1 MSSGLPPNLTYFMQR
16 LQGVSTSH
24 FKVYPQNTGSQTAN
38 KIVRFELPS
47 NSLINLRSIRILFN
61 ASAVSAGAGTSRL
74 PNDTRSFIDR
84 MAIYMGGVLVQNS
97 FSNYNV
103 LVHAQ
108 KALGA
113 DRCTDTTLTH
123 QEIVRATSYHNGAA
137 LTSSETY
144 STPDV
149 QLAITDFLGFLGS
162 ADPSVID
169 SGIFPQ
175 ITLEITL
182 ADNVICPSITTPGGG
197 ASLGLAT
204 TSKTGGICE
213 TSTAGSSYTLDNM
226 TLQLEV
232 LGMASSIL
240 DEVVAQRISQVGYL
254 SIPFKNYF
262 SFSSTHNNTSRFNI
276 NSASWS
282 KLWVCWRDPA
292 NSSASAPQAVAGHKI
307 AGAFVSAAGGSVTA
321 QTAGAPVV
329 AQSALTITQDMGK
342 PQYDIGGTYNTNSER
357 YVARCFNFEE
367 INATPTTTPTTFQLQ
382 INSANYPAYKLTVPE
397 VYTLTMNSIDIY
409 DKSRMM
415 SLDQYRK
422 NFFVQCYRFDLPESS
437 YSRVSSGLDTR
448 ASSAQCA
455 LVTEN
460 ITANTPCF
468 MFCECDS
475 ELRVANR
482 AIELIN

>member
-38 KIVRFELPS
+38 KIIRFELPS

-61 ASAVSAGAGTSRL
+61 AKAESAGAGASRL

-113 DRCTDTTLTH
+113 DRCSDTTLTH
-123 QEIVRATSYHNGAA
+123 QEIVRATSYHNAAA
-137 LTSSETY
+137 LTTKEEYT
-144 STPDV
+144 TPDV

-182 ADNVICPSITTPGGG
+182 ADNVICPSITAAAATALP
-197 ASLGLAT
+197 T
-204 TSKTGGICE
+204 TSKTGGFCD

-292 NSSASAPQAVAGHKI
+292 NSSAAAPQVVAGHKI
-307 AGAFVSAAGGSVTA
+307 SGAFCSPVTEAQIVVTA
-321 QTAGAPVV
+321 NGSGQTAG
-329 AQSALTITQDMGK
+329 TFEITTDIGK

-357 YVARCFNFEE
+357 YVARYFNFEE
-367 INATPTTTPTTFQLQ
+367 VNATPTTTPTTFQLQ

-437 YSRVSSGLDTR
+437 YSRVASGLDTR

-460 ITANTPCF
+460 ITASTPCF

>member
-123 QEIVRATSYHNGAA
+123 QEIVRVTSYHNGAT
-137 LTSSETY
+137 LTDKEEYT
-144 STPDV
+144 TPDV

-162 ADPSVID
+162 AEPSVID
-169 SGIFPQ
+169 SGLFPQ
-175 ITLEITL
+175 ITIEITL
-182 ADNVICPSITTPGGG
+182 ADNVVCPSITTAAGNP
-197 ASLGLAT
+197 LPT
-204 TSKTGGICE
+204 TSKTGGFCE

-232 LGMASSIL
+232 LGMASSML

-254 SIPFKNYF
+254 SLPFKNYF

-282 KLWVCWRDPA
+282 KLWVCWRAAA
-292 NSSASAPQAVAGHKI
+292 NSSAAAPQVVAGHKI
-307 AGAFVSAAGGSVTA
+307 AGAFTSPVVEA
-321 QTAGAPVV
+321 QTTASPV
-329 AQSALTITQDMGK
+329 ALDLNVDIGK
-342 PQYDIGGTYNTNSER
+342 PQYDLGGTYNTNSER
-357 YVARCFNFEE
+357 YVSRFFNFEE
-367 INATPTTTPTTFQLQ
+367 VNATPTTTPTTFQLQ

-409 DKSRMM
+409 DKTRMM

-422 NFFVQCYRFDLPESS
+422 NFFCQCYRFDLPEAS
-437 YSRVSSGLDTR
+437 YSRVASGLDTR

>member
-1 MSSGLPPNLTYFMQR
+1 MPPNLTYFMQR
-16 LQGVSTSH
+16 LMGVSTSH

-38 KIVRFELPS
+38 KIIRFELPS

-61 ASAVSAGAGTSRL
+61 AKVESAGAGTSRL

-113 DRCTDTTLTH
+113 DRCTDNTLTH
-123 QEIVRATSYHNGAA
+123 QEIVRVTSYHNGAT
-137 LTSSETY
+137 LTTKEEYT
-144 STPDV
+144 TPDV

-162 ADPSVID
+162 ADPSIID

-182 ADNVICPSITTPGGG
+182 ADNVICPSITTAAGNP
-197 ASLGLAT
+197 LPT
-204 TSKTGGICE
+204 TSKTGGFCE
-213 TSTAGSSYTLDNM
+213 TSNAGSTYTLDNI

-282 KLWVCWRDPA
+282 KLWVCWRDPN
-292 NSSASAPQAVAGHKI
+292 NSSPAAPQVVAGHKI
-307 AGAFVSAAGGSVTA
+307 AGGFTSDTSGGS
-321 QTAGAPVV
+321 PII
-329 AQSALTITQDMGK
+329 ALGK

-357 YVARCFNFEE
+357 YVSRYFNFEE
-367 INATPTTTPTTFQLQ
+367 INANPTTTPTTFQLQ

-409 DKSRMM
+409 SKERMM

-422 NFFVQCYRFDLPESS
+422 NFFVQAWRFDLPESS

-468 MFCECDS
+468 MFCECDA

>member
-1 MSSGLPPNLTYFMQR
+1 MQR

-24 FKVYPQNTGSQTAN
+24 FKVYPQNTGTQTAN
-38 KIVRFELPS
+38 KIVRFEIPS

-61 ASAVSAGAGTSRL
+61 ASAVSAGADTSRL

-113 DRCTDTTLTH
+113 DRCSDTTLTH
-123 QEIVRATSYHNGAA
+123 QEIVRVTSYHNGAT
-137 LTSSETY
+137 LTNKEEYT
-144 STPDV
+144 TPDV

-162 ADPSVID
+162 AEPSVID
-169 SGIFPQ
+169 SGLFPQ
-175 ITLEITL
+175 ITIEITL
-182 ADNVICPSITTPGGG
+182 ADNVICPSITTAAGNP
-197 ASLGLAT
+197 LPT
-204 TSKTGGICE
+204 TSTTGGFCA
-213 TSTAGSSYTLDNM
+213 TSTAGSSYTLDNL

-232 LGMASSIL
+232 LGMASSML

-254 SIPFKNYF
+254 SLPFKNYF

-282 KLWVCWRDPA
+282 KLWVCWRAAA
-292 NSSASAPQAVAGHKI
+292 NSSAAAPQVVAGHKI
-307 AGAFVSAAGGSVTA
+307 TGAFCSPITESNSA
-321 QTAGAPVV
+321 QTAGTAI
-329 AQSALTITQDMGK
+329 ALSAVDINVDIGK

-357 YVARCFNFEE
+357 YVSRFFNFEE
-367 INATPTTTPTTFQLQ
+367 VNATPTTTPTTFQLQ

-397 VYTLTMNSIDIY
+397 VHTLTMNSIDIY

-437 YSRVSSGLDTR
+437 YSRVASGLDTR

>member
-1 MSSGLPPNLTYFMQR
+1 MQR

-38 KIVRFELPS
+38 KIIRFELPS

-123 QEIVRATSYHNGAA
+123 QEIVRVTSYHDGST
-137 LTSSETY
+137 LTTSETY
-144 STPDV
+144 STSDV

-162 ADPSVID
+162 ADPSIID

-182 ADNVICPSITTPGGG
+182 ADNVICPSITTATGNP
-197 ASLGLAT
+197 LPT
-204 TSKTGGICE
+204 TSKTGGFCA
-213 TSTAGSSYTLDNM
+213 TSSAGSSYTLDNM

-292 NSSASAPQAVAGHKI
+292 SSSAAAPQVVAGHKI
-307 AGAFVSAAGGSVTA
+307 GGAFVSPVTETQVAAANTNLTTA
-321 QTAGAPVV
+321 ATAIAFD
-329 AQSALTITQDMGK
+329 LNIDIGK

-357 YVARCFNFEE
+357 YVARYFNFEE
-367 INATPTTTPTTFQLQ
+367 INASPTTTPTTFQLQ

-397 VYTLTMNSIDIY
+397 VYSLTMNSIDIY
-409 DKSRMM
+409 DKTRKM

-437 YSRVSSGLDTR
+437 YSRVASGLDTR

-460 ITANTPCF
+460 ITASTPCF

>member
-1 MSSGLPPNLTYFMQR
+1 MQR

-38 KIVRFELPS
+38 KIIRFELPS

-61 ASAVSAGAGTSRL
+61 AKAESAGAGTSRL

-113 DRCTDTTLTH
+113 DRCTDNTLTH
-123 QEIVRATSYHNGAA
+123 QEIVRVTSYHNGAT
-137 LTSSETY
+137 LTDKEEY

-162 ADPSVID
+162 AEPSIVD

-182 ADNVICPSITTPGGG
+182 ADNVICPSITTAAGNP
-197 ASLGLAT
+197 LPT
-204 TSKTGGICE
+204 TSKTGGFCD

-232 LGMASSIL
+232 LGMASSML

-282 KLWVCWRDPA
+282 KMWVCWRAAA
-292 NSSASAPQAVAGHKI
+292 NSSAAAPQVVAGHKI
-307 AGAFVSAAGGSVTA
+307 AGAFVSPATIAATNGS
-321 QTAGAPVV
+321 AGAV
-329 AQSALTITQDMGK
+329 TQDMGK
-342 PQYDIGGTYNTNSER
+342 PQYDIGGTYDTNSER
-357 YVARCFNFEE
+357 YVSRFFNFEE
-367 INATPTTTPTTFQLQ
+367 VNASPTTTPTTFQLQ

-409 DKSRMM
+409 NKERMM

-437 YSRVSSGLDTR
+437 YSRVASGLDTR

-460 ITANTPCF
+460 LTANTPCF
-468 MFCECDS
+468 IFCECDS

>member
-1 MSSGLPPNLTYFMQR
+1 MSAGLPPNLTYFMQR

-47 NSLINLRSIRILFN
+47 NSLMNLKSTRIFFN
-61 ASAVSAGAGTSRL
+61 CVTASAGSEASRI

-123 QEIVRATSYHNGAA
+123 QEIPRNISYHDGAA
-137 LTSSETY
+137 ITNVEKYETA
-144 STPDV
+144 DL

-162 ADPSVID
+162 AEPSIID
-169 SGIFPQ
+169 TGLFPQ
-175 ITLEITL
+175 ITIEITL
-182 ADNVICPSITTPGGG
+182 ADNVICPSMAATTDTV
-197 ASLGLAT
+197 LAT
-204 TSKTGGICE
+204 TNTTGGICE
-213 TSTAGSSYTLDNM
+213 TASTATYTLSEM
-226 TLQLEV
+226 TLQVEV
-232 LGMASSIL
+232 LGMASSML

-262 SFSSTHNNTSRFNI
+262 SFSSTHSTTSRFNI

-282 KLWVCWRDPA
+282 KLWVCWRKTA
-292 NSSASAPQAVAGHKI
+292 NASAAACQVVAGHKI
-307 AGAFVSAAGGSVTA
+307 AGAFTGTQGSPGTLA
-321 QTAGAPVV
+321 
-329 AQSALTITQDMGK
+329 TITQDIGK

-357 YVARCFNFEE
+357 YVARYFNFEE
-367 INATPTTTPTTFQLQ
+367 VNATPTTTLTTFQLQ
-382 INSANYPAYKLTVPE
+382 INSANYPAFKLTIPE
-397 VYTLTMNSIDIY
+397 VYALTMNSIDIY
-409 DKSRMM
+409 DKNRMM
-415 SLDQYRK
+415 TLDQYRK

-437 YSRVSSGLDTR
+437 YSRVASGLDTR
-448 ASSAQCA
+448 SSSAQCA
-455 LVTEN
+455 LVTEG
-460 ITANTPCF
+460 ITAATPCF

-482 AIELIN
+482 AIELIT

>member
-1 MSSGLPPNLTYFMQR
+1 
-16 LQGVSTSH
+16 
-24 FKVYPQNTGSQTAN
+24 
-38 KIVRFELPS
+38 
-47 NSLINLRSIRILFN
+47 
-61 ASAVSAGAGTSRL
+61 
-74 PNDTRSFIDR
+74 

-113 DRCTDTTLTH
+113 DRCSDTTLTH

-162 ADPSVID
+162 ADPSVVD

-175 ITLEITL
+175 ITIELTL
-182 ADNVICPSITTPGGG
+182 ADNVICPSIVAQDATVLPINSTSGGFC
-197 ASLGLAT
+197 AT
-204 TSKTGGICE
+204 SN
-213 TSTAGSSYTLDNM
+213 AGSSYTLDNM

-282 KLWVCWRDPA
+282 KLWVCWRAPA
-292 NSSASAPQAVAGHKI
+292 SSSAAAPQVVAGHKI
-307 AGAFVSAAGGSVTA
+307 RGAFTSTATIAATASGGTV
-321 QTAGAPVV
+321 
-329 AQSALTITQDMGK
+329 TQDIGK

-357 YVARCFNFEE
+357 YVARYFNFEE

-437 YSRVSSGLDTR
+437 YSRVASGLDTR

-460 ITANTPCF
+460 ITASTPCF

>member
-1 MSSGLPPNLTYFMQR
+1 MQR

-24 FKVYPQNTGSQTAN
+24 FKVYPQNTGTQTAN
-38 KIVRFELPS
+38 KIIRFELPS
-47 NSLINLRSIRILFN
+47 NSLLHLKSTRILFN
-61 ASAVSAGAGTSRL
+61 ASAVTSNAQAARL

-123 QEIVRATSYHNGAA
+123 QEIVRLTSYHNGAT
-137 LTSSETY
+137 LTDSETY

-162 ADPSVID
+162 AEPSIID
-169 SGIFPQ
+169 TGLFPQ
-175 ITLEITL
+175 ITVEITL
-182 ADNVICPSITTPGGG
+182 ADNVICPSI
-197 ASLGLAT
+197 AAANDNVLAT

-226 TLQLEV
+226 TMQVEV
-232 LGMASSIL
+232 LGMASSML

-262 SFSSTHNNTSRFNI
+262 SFSSTHNVTSRFNI

-292 NSSASAPQAVAGHKI
+292 SSSAAAPQVIAGHKI
-307 AGAFVSAAGGSVTA
+307 AGAFVSAAGGTVPLRSALGV
-321 QTAGAPVV
+321 GV
-329 AQSALTITQDMGK
+329 AQAADITITQDMGK
-342 PQYDIGGTYNTNSER
+342 PQYDLGGTYNTNSER
-357 YVARCFNFEE
+357 YTARFFNYEE
-367 INATPTTTPTTFQLQ
+367 INAAPTTTPTTFQLQ
-382 INSANYPAYKLTVPE
+382 INSANYPAYKLTIPE
-397 VYTLTMNSIDIY
+397 VFALTKNSIDIY
-409 DKSRMM
+409 DKARMM

-422 NFFVQCYRFDLPESS
+422 NFFVQCYRFDLPEAS
-437 YSRVSSGLDTR
+437 YSRVASGLDTR

-455 LVTEN
+455 LVTEG

>member
-1 MSSGLPPNLTYFMQR
+1 MQR

-61 ASAVSAGAGTSRL
+61 AKAESAGAGTSRL

-113 DRCTDTTLTH
+113 DRCTDNTLTH
-123 QEIVRATSYHNGAA
+123 QEIVRVTSYHNGAT
-137 LTSSETY
+137 LTDKEEY

-162 ADPSVID
+162 AEPSIVD

-182 ADNVICPSITTPGGG
+182 ADNVICPSITTAAGNP
-197 ASLGLAT
+197 LPT
-204 TSKTGGICE
+204 TSKTGGFCD

-232 LGMASSIL
+232 LGMASSML

-282 KLWVCWRDPA
+282 KMWVCWRAAA
-292 NSSASAPQAVAGHKI
+292 NSSAAAPQVVAGHKI
-307 AGAFVSAAGGSVTA
+307 AGAFVSPATIAATNGS
-321 QTAGAPVV
+321 AGAV
-329 AQSALTITQDMGK
+329 TQDMGK
-342 PQYDIGGTYNTNSER
+342 PQYDIGGTYDTNSER
-357 YVARCFNFEE
+357 YVSRFFNFEE
-367 INATPTTTPTTFQLQ
+367 VNASPTTTPTTFQLQ

-409 DKSRMM
+409 NKERMM

-437 YSRVSSGLDTR
+437 YSRVASGLDTR

-460 ITANTPCF
+460 LTANTPCF
-468 MFCECDS
+468 IFCECDS

>member
-1 MSSGLPPNLTYFMQR
+1 MSNGLPPNLSYFMQR

-61 ASAVSAGAGTSRL
+61 AKAESAGAGTSRL

-113 DRCTDTTLTH
+113 DRCSDTTLTH
-123 QEIVRATSYHNGAA
+123 QEIVRVTSYHNGAT
-137 LTSSETY
+137 LTDKEEY

-162 ADPSVID
+162 AEPSVVD

-175 ITLEITL
+175 ITIEITL
-182 ADNVICPSITTPGGG
+182 ADNVICPSITTAAGNP
-197 ASLGLAT
+197 LPT
-204 TSKTGGICE
+204 TSKTGGFCE

-232 LGMASSIL
+232 LGMASSML

-282 KLWVCWRDPA
+282 KLWVCWRAAA
-292 NSSASAPQAVAGHKI
+292 NSSAAAPQVVAGHKI
-307 AGAFVSAAGGSVTA
+307 AGAFTSPVIET
-321 QTAGAPVV
+321 QTGAAPV
-329 AQSALTITQDMGK
+329 ALDLNVDIGK
-342 PQYDIGGTYNTNSER
+342 PQYDLGGTYNTNSER
-357 YVARCFNFEE
+357 YVSRFFNFEE
-367 INATPTTTPTTFQLQ
+367 VNATPTTTPTTFQLQ

-397 VYTLTMNSIDIY
+397 VHTLTMNSIDIY
-409 DKSRMM
+409 NKERMM

-422 NFFVQCYRFDLPESS
+422 NFFVQCYRFDLPEAS
-437 YSRVSSGLDTR
+437 YSRVASGLDTR

>member
-1 MSSGLPPNLTYFMQR
+1 MAGLPPNLTYFMSR

-24 FKVYPQNTGSQTAN
+24 FKIYPQNTGSQSAN
-38 KIVRFELPS
+38 RIVRFELAS
-47 NSLINLRSIRILFN
+47 NTLMNLKSTRILFN
-61 ASAVSAGAGTSRL
+61 VAATTSNAQAARL

-123 QEIVRATSYHNGAA
+123 QEICRLTSYHNGAT
-137 LTSSETY
+137 LDNSESYT
-144 STPDV
+144 TPDV
-149 QLAITDFLGFLGS
+149 QLAITDFLGFLQ

-169 SGIFPQ
+169 TGLFPQ
-175 ITLEITL
+175 ITVEITL
-182 ADNVICPSITTPGGG
+182 ADNVICPSIVAANDTV
-197 ASLGLAT
+197 LAT

-213 TSTAGSSYTLDNM
+213 TSTVGSTYSITDM
-226 TLQLEV
+226 TMQVEV

-254 SIPFKNYF
+254 SIPFPNYF
-262 SFSSTHNNTSRFNI
+262 SFSSTHNTTSRFNI
-276 NSASWS
+276 NSSSWN

-292 NSSASAPQAVAGHKI
+292 NATAQAPQVVAGHKL
-307 AGAFVSAAGGSVTA
+307 AGAFVSPATGSVL
-321 QTAGAPVV
+321 AGAGIV
-329 AQSALTITQDMGK
+329 AGQLPIAITQDMGK
-342 PQYDIGGTYNTNSER
+342 PQYDLGGTYNTNSER

-367 INATPTTTPTTFQLQ
+367 RNATPTTTPTTFQLQ

-397 VYTLTMNSIDIY
+397 VYALTMNSIDIY
-409 DKSRMM
+409 DKSRPM

-437 YSRVSSGLDTR
+437 YSRVASGLDSR
-448 ASSAQCA
+448 SSSSQCA
-455 LVTEN
+455 MVTEN
-460 ITANTPCF
+460 MTADTTCF
-468 MFCECDS
+468 MFCECTS

-482 AIELIN
+482 AIEVIV

>member
-24 FKVYPQNTGSQTAN
+24 FKVYPQNTGTQTAN
-38 KIVRFELPS
+38 KIVRFEIPS

-61 ASAVSAGAGTSRL
+61 ASAVSAGADTSRL

-113 DRCTDTTLTH
+113 DRCSDTTLTH
-123 QEIVRATSYHNGAA
+123 QEIVRVTSYHNGAT
-137 LTSSETY
+137 LTNKEEYT
-144 STPDV
+144 TPDV

-162 ADPSVID
+162 AEPSVID
-169 SGIFPQ
+169 SGLFPQ
-175 ITLEITL
+175 ITIEITL
-182 ADNVICPSITTPGGG
+182 ADNVICPSITTAAGNP
-197 ASLGLAT
+197 LPT
-204 TSKTGGICE
+204 TSTTGGFCA
-213 TSTAGSSYTLDNM
+213 TSTAGSSYTLDNL

-232 LGMASSIL
+232 LGMASSML

-254 SIPFKNYF
+254 SLPFKNYF

-282 KLWVCWRDPA
+282 KLWVCWRAAA
-292 NSSASAPQAVAGHKI
+292 NSSAAAPQVVAGHKI
-307 AGAFVSAAGGSVTA
+307 TGAFCSPITESNSA
-321 QTAGAPVV
+321 QTAGTAI
-329 AQSALTITQDMGK
+329 ALSAVDINVDIGK

-357 YVARCFNFEE
+357 YVSRFFNFEE
-367 INATPTTTPTTFQLQ
+367 VNATPTTTPTTFQLQ

-397 VYTLTMNSIDIY
+397 VHTLTMNSIDIY

-437 YSRVSSGLDTR
+437 YSRVASGLDTR

>member
-1 MSSGLPPNLTYFMQR
+1 MSAGLPPNLTYFMQR

-24 FKVYPQNTGSQTAN
+24 FKVYPQNTGNQTAN

-47 NSLINLRSIRILFN
+47 NSLMNLKSTRIFFN
-61 ASAVSAGAGTSRL
+61 CVTASNGSGASRI

-97 FSNYNV
+97 FSNYNI

-123 QEIVRATSYHNGAA
+123 QEIPRVVNYHNGVTIAENEKY
-137 LTSSETY
+137 ETA
-144 STPDV
+144 DV

-162 ADPSVID
+162 AEPSIVD
-169 SGIFPQ
+169 TGLFPQ
-175 ITLEITL
+175 ITIEITL
-182 ADNVICPSITTPGGG
+182 ADNVIIPSITAAADTTLP
-197 ASLGLAT
+197 T
-204 TSKTGGICE
+204 TSKTVGFCDVDTGG
-213 TSTAGSSYTLDNM
+213 ANYTLSEM
-226 TLQLEV
+226 TMQVEV
-232 LGMASSIL
+232 LGMASSML

-262 SFSSTHNNTSRFNI
+262 SFSSTHSTTSRFNI

-282 KLWVCWRDPA
+282 KLWVCWRA
-292 NSSASAPQAVAGHKI
+292 AAGASAAAPQVVAGHKI
-307 AGAFVSAAGGSVTA
+307 AGCFTSPATIAATNGS
-321 QTAGAPVV
+321 AGAV
-329 AQSALTITQDMGK
+329 TQDIGK

-357 YVARCFNFEE
+357 YVARYFNFEE
-367 INATPTTTPTTFQLQ
+367 VNATPTTTYTTFQLQ
-382 INSANYPAYKLTVPE
+382 INSANYPAYKLTIPE
-397 VYTLTMNSIDIY
+397 VYALTMNSIDIY

-415 SLDQYRK
+415 TLDQYRK

-437 YSRVSSGLDTR
+437 YSRVASGLDTR
-448 ASSAQCA
+448 SSSAQCA
-455 LVTEN
+455 LVTEG
-460 ITANTPCF
+460 ITAATTCF

-482 AIELIN
+482 AIELIT

>member
-24 FKVYPQNTGSQTAN
+24 FKVFPQNTGSQTAN
-38 KIVRFELPS
+38 KIIRFELPS
-47 NSLINLRSIRILFN
+47 NSLMNLRSIRILFN
-61 ASAVSAGAGTSRL
+61 ASAVSAGAGSSRL

-137 LTSSETY
+137 LTTSETY

-162 ADPSVID
+162 AEPSIID

-182 ADNVICPSITTPGGG
+182 ADNVICPSITS
-197 ASLGLAT
+197 AAAT
-204 TSKTGGICE
+204 TLPTTSTTGGFCD

-232 LGMASSIL
+232 LGMASSML

-254 SIPFKNYF
+254 SLPFKQYF

-282 KLWVCWRDPA
+282 KAWVCWRAAA
-292 NSSASAPQAVAGHKI
+292 NSSAAAPQAVAGHKI
-307 AGAFVSAAGGSVTA
+307 AGAFVSATAVTQA
-321 QTAGAPVV
+321 AIANTSTNTTIPV
-329 AQSALTITQDMGK
+329 QALATTQDMGK
-342 PQYDIGGTYNTNSER
+342 PQYDLGGTYNTNSER

-367 INATPTTTPTTFQLQ
+367 VNATPTTTPTTFQLQ

-415 SLDQYRK
+415 TLDQYRK

-437 YSRVSSGLDTR
+437 YSRVASGLDTR

-455 LVTEN
+455 IVTEN

-468 MFCECDS
+468 IFCECDS

>member
-1 MSSGLPPNLTYFMQR
+1 MNLK
-16 LQGVSTSH
+16 ST
-24 FKVYPQNTGSQTAN
+24 
-38 KIVRFELPS
+38 
-47 NSLINLRSIRILFN
+47 RILFN
-61 ASAVSAGAGTSRL
+61 VAATTSNAQAARL

-123 QEIVRATSYHNGAA
+123 QEICRLTSYHNGAT
-137 LTSSETY
+137 LDNSESYT
-144 STPDV
+144 TPDV
-149 QLAITDFLGFLGS
+149 QLAITDFLGFLQ

-169 SGIFPQ
+169 TGLFPQ
-175 ITLEITL
+175 ITVEITL
-182 ADNVICPSITTPGGG
+182 ADNVICPSIVAANDTV
-197 ASLGLAT
+197 LAT

-213 TSTAGSSYTLDNM
+213 TSTVGSTYSITDM
-226 TLQLEV
+226 TMQVEV

-254 SIPFKNYF
+254 SIPFPNYF
-262 SFSSTHNNTSRFNI
+262 SFSSTHNTTSRFNI
-276 NSASWS
+276 NSSSWN

-292 NSSASAPQAVAGHKI
+292 NATAQAPQVVAGHKL
-307 AGAFVSAAGGSVTA
+307 AGAFVSPATGSVL
-321 QTAGAPVV
+321 AGAGIV
-329 AQSALTITQDMGK
+329 AGQLPIAITQDMGK
-342 PQYDIGGTYNTNSER
+342 PQYDLGGTYNTNSER

-367 INATPTTTPTTFQLQ
+367 RNATPTTTPTTFQLQ

-397 VYTLTMNSIDIY
+397 VYALTMNSIDIY
-409 DKSRMM
+409 DKSRPM

-437 YSRVSSGLDTR
+437 YSRVASGLDSR
-448 ASSAQCA
+448 SSSSQCA
-455 LVTEN
+455 MVTEN
-460 ITANTPCF
+460 MTADTTCF
-468 MFCECDS
+468 MFCECTS

-482 AIELIN
+482 AIEVIV